1 MGASSGVRS
10 PAAPASSAA
19 GAQPGTRDAPGG
31 ATGSLQAQL
40 DEPNVALLAIASLTL
55 LTFALV
61 RFTGGAP
68 SAVMELGYAPVALAA
83 YAYGWR
89 GGLLA
94 GLAVSAVLGP
104 LPALIGFDRVESLPE
119 WLIRATAFAGIGTLI
134 GRMLER
140 SSSEAGRARSRLAEV
155 VQRERESLIA
165 LATAAESRDMDAGE
179 HLRRLDLTS
188 RRLAERAGLEAR
200 AAANIGWASMLHD
213 IGKLRVP
220 DRVLLK
226 PDPLNREEWAIVRL
240 HPIWSEQALAGGEH
254 LAVAREVARSH
265 HENWDGSGYP
275 DGLYGDRIPLAA
287 RIVRITDA
295 FDAMTNDRPYQQ
307 PVSFEAALE
316 ELSANA
322 GHDFDPDLVHLFA
335 DLIRS
340 DATMR
345 GQLTRL

>member
-1 MGASSGVRS
+1 MAAVDTATRGLV
-10 PAAPASSAA
+10 PARAA
-19 GAQPGTRDAPGG
+19 ETLR
-31 ATGSLQAQL
+31 AQL
-40 DEPNVALLAIASLTL
+40 EDPSVTALAIASLTL

-61 RFTGGAP
+61 RLTGGAP

-89 GGLLA
+89 GGLIA
-94 GLAVSAVLGP
+94 GLAVGAVLGP
-104 LPALIGFDRVESLPE
+104 LPALVGFDRVESLPE
-119 WLIRATAFAGIGTLI
+119 WLIRATAFGGIGALI
-134 GRMLER
+134 GRMLN
-140 SSSEAGRARSRLAEV
+140 SSSSVAARARARVAEV

-165 LATAAESRDMDAGE
+165 LASAAESRDMDAGE
-179 HLRRLDLTS
+179 HLRRLELTS
-188 RRLAERAGLEAR
+188 RRLAERVGLEPR
-200 AAANIGWASMLHD
+200 AAANVGWAAMLHD

-226 PDPLNREEWAIVRL
+226 PDPLSREEWAIVRL

-254 LAVAREVARSH
+254 LTVAREVARSH

-295 FDAMTNDRPYQQ
+295 FDAMTNERPYQA

-316 ELSANA
+316 ELQANA
-322 GHDFDPDLVHLFA
+322 GHDFDPELVTLFGG
-335 DLIRS
+335 LIRS
-340 DATMR
+340 DAELR
-345 GQLTRL
+345 GQLTTVRLGG